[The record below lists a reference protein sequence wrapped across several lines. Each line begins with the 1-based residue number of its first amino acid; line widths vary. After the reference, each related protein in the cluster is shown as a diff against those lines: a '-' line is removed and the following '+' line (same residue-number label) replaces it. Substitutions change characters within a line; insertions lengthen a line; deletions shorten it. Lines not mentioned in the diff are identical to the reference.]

1 MTGRQD
7 DWAER
12 LRERAEGLLV
22 DLGRAAAE
30 AVPRGLTRAQLA
42 AMIDHT
48 VLKPEATP
56 EMIDQACAEAREHGF
71 SAVCVNPCYVARCAR
86 LLEGAA
92 SAVCSVVGFP
102 LGASVSA
109 VKAYEA
115 ERAIADGAREID
127 MVIQIGALKAGDYA
141 AVRDDIAAV
150 VERCHAHGA
159 ICKVIIEAAFLTD
172 QEKAIACLL
181 LAEAGA
187 DFAKTSTGFGP
198 GGATEHDVRLM
209 RAAVGLEIGV
219 KAAGGVRTYEQAM
232 GMVQAGATRIG
243 ASAGPQILAGIP
255 A

>member
-1 MTGRQD
+1 MTSRQD
-7 DWAER
+7 DWAGR

-22 DLGRAAAE
+22 ALARVSAE
-30 AVPRGLTRAQLA
+30 AAPHGLTRAQLA

-127 MVIQIGALKAGDYA
+127 MVIQIGALKAGDYFFSCGVA
-141 AVRDDIAAV
+141 DHGDELHLLQCRSDMIHLV
-150 VERCHAHGA
+150 VQSDRVCSG
-159 ICKVIIEAAFLTD
+159 V
-172 QEKAIACLL
+172 
-181 LAEAGA
+181 A
-187 DFAKTSTGFGP
+187 D
-198 GGATEHDVRLM
+198 
-209 RAAVGLEIGV
+209 LEI
-219 KAAGGVRTYEQAM
+219 TLSQM
-232 GMVQAGATRIG
+232 DQ
-243 ASAGPQILAGIP
+243 SALLEEACHRFTQ
-255 A
+255 